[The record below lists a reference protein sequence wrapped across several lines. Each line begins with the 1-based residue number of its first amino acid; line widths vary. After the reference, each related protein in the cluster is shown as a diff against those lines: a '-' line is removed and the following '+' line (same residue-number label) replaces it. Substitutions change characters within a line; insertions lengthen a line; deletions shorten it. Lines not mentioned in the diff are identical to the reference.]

1 MYSEYK
7 DKKQNI
13 TKKIWLN
20 FSWSLLLHS
29 KNYRQTKIYRQT
41 HTSIDIHN
49 EKNKNEDTWVF
60 SDENFDVD
68 NSS

>member
-13 TKKIWLN
+13 TKKIRLN

-49 EKNKNEDTWVF
+49 DKNQNEGTWEF
-60 SDENFDVD
+60 SDENYDVD